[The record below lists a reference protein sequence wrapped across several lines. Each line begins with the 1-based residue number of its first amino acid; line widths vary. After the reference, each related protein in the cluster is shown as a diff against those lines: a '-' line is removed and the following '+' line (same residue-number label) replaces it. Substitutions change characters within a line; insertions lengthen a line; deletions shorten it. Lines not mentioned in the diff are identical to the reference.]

1 MFLLKSK
8 IMIEKIKRWPIVAWF
23 LRMLYPYNSTCYI
36 CGLPWAEVEHHVVP
50 MGTDVRGHRRGFFCV
65 CEYCWNHAEKRRVE
79 NGFEKLYH
87 SWCEM
92 THGNPHYELTDMYIA
107 FDKEWDKTHK
117 D

>member
-1 MFLLKSK
+1 MF
-8 IMIEKIKRWPIVAWF
+8 ERFKRLPFMVKRAQK
-23 LRMLYPYNSTCYI
+23 RHPDNPTCYI

-50 MGTDVRGHRRGFFCV
+50 MGADVRGNRRGFFCV
-65 CEYCWNHAEKRRVE
+65 CEYCWNRAEKRLVE

-92 THGNPHYELTDMYIA
+92 THGHPPYELADMYIA